1 MNEPT
6 RPGAA
11 TTVTAIALA
20 VDLFLY
26 SSLVPLLPAL
36 PVVSRSPALSGVLF
50 AVYAL
55 ALLVATPAVGIWV
68 DRVGPR
74 VPLLAGLLGTAVA
87 TAAFAAATGV
97 EQAAVWML
105 LLARAAQGVAAAVS
119 WTAGLVL
126 IAVTHEPDRRGR
138 AMGVALSAAW
148 FGALLGPAASG
159 MLADSF
165 GLGAPF
171 ILVAVLAAADGAAR
185 IVLIKPMRTAVVR
198 TPYQALARAPR
209 LPELICLTGLGAA
222 ALAFPEP
229 ILPAH
234 LHALGLTSSAIGLA
248 FAGVALSGSLAAPAA
263 GALTD
268 RIGARRIAAMG
279 TVITGIGFVLA
290 GGEPAQWS
298 IAGLISLGFGA
309 QLILAPT
316 LVMIAILAES
326 LDPPAYGAAY
336 SIYTLAYTAGLA
348 IAPLAAGIAT
358 DVLGVPTTMLIA
370 AGLIAAVSPL
380 MLRKRSTTTPPS

>member
-1 MNEPT
+1 MYEPT

-11 TTVTAIALA
+11 TAVTATALA

-26 SSLVPLLPAL
+26 TSLVPLLPAL
-36 PVVSRSPALSGVLF
+36 PVVSRSPALSGTLF

-55 ALLVATPAVGIWV
+55 ALLAATPAVGIWV

-87 TAAFAAATGV
+87 TAAFAAATGI
-97 EQAAVWML
+97 ERAAIWLL

-126 IAVTHEPDRRGR
+126 IAVTHEPDRRGA

-159 MLADSF
+159 TLADSF

-171 ILVAVLAAADGAAR
+171 ILVAVFVAADAAAR
-185 IVLIKPMRTAVVR
+185 IVLIKPMPTAAVR
-198 TPYQALARAPR
+198 TPYQALAGAPL
-209 LPELICLTGLGAA
+209 LPTLIGLTGLSAA

-234 LHALGLTSSAIGLA
+234 LHTLGLTSSAIGLV

-263 GALTD
+263 GVLTD
-268 RIGARRIAAMG
+268 RIGARRIAAIG

-290 GGEPAQWS
+290 GGKPAPWS
-298 IAGLISLGFGA
+298 IAGLVTLGFGA
-309 QLILAPT
+309 QLILSPT
-316 LVMIAILAES
+316 LVMIAAA
-326 LDPPAYGAAY
+326 PRGA
-336 SIYTLAYTAGLA
+336 
-348 IAPLAAGIAT
+348 
-358 DVLGVPTTMLIA
+358 VL
-370 AGLIAAVSPL
+370 
-380 MLRKRSTTTPPS
+380 

>member
-1 MNEPT
+1 MTEPT

-36 PVVSRSPALSGVLF
+36 PVVSRSPSLSGVLF

-55 ALLVATPAVGIWV
+55 ALLGATPAVGIWV

-74 VPLLAGLLGTAVA
+74 APLLVGLLGTAVA
-87 TAAFAAATGV
+87 TAAFAAATGI
-97 EQAAVWML
+97 EQAAIWLL

-126 IAVTHEPDRRGR
+126 IAVTHEPDRRGA

-159 MLADSF
+159 ILADSF
-165 GLGAPF
+165 GLGAPY
-171 ILVAVLAAADGAAR
+171 ILIAVLAAADAAAR
-185 IVLIKPMRTAVVR
+185 TVLIKPMRTAVVR
-198 TPYQALARAPR
+198 TPYQALAGAPQ
-209 LPELICLTGLGAA
+209 LPALIGLTALGAA
-222 ALAFPEP
+222 ALTFPEP

-248 FAGVALSGSLAAPAA
+248 FAGTALSGALAAPAA

-268 RIGARRIAAMG
+268 RIGARRIAAIG
-279 TVITGIGFVLA
+279 TVITGIGFALA
-290 GGEPAQWS
+290 GGQPAQWS
-298 IAGLISLGFGA
+298 IAGLITLGFGA
-309 QLILAPT
+309 QLVLAPT
-316 LVMIAILAES
+316 LVMIATLAES
-326 LDPPAYGAAY
+326 VDPPAYGAAY

-358 DVLGVPTTMLIA
+358 DALGIPTTMLIA
-370 AGLIAAVSPL
+370 AGLIAIMSAL
-380 MLRKRSTTTPPS
+380 ILRKRSTTTPLS

>member
-1 MNEPT
+1 MPNEPT

-36 PVVSRSPALSGVLF
+36 PIVSRSPSLSGVLF

-55 ALLVATPAVGIWV
+55 ALLGATPAVGIWV

-87 TAAFAAATGV
+87 TAAFAAATGI

-148 FGALLGPAASG
+148 FGAFLGPAASG

-171 ILVAVLAAADGAAR
+171 ILVAVLAAADGVAR

-209 LPELICLTGLGAA
+209 LPALT
-222 ALAFPEP
+222 FPEP
-229 ILPAH
+229 ILPTH
-234 LHALGLTSSAIGLA
+234 LHALGLTSSAIGLV
-248 FAGVALSGSLAAPAA
+248 FAGAALSGSLAAPAA

-279 TVITGIGFVLA
+279 TVITGTGFVLA
-290 GGEPAQWS
+290 GGKPAQWS
-298 IAGLISLGFGA
+298 IAGLITLGFGA

-326 LDPPAYGAAY
+326 VDPPAYGAAY
-336 SIYTLAYTAGLA
+336 AIYTLAYTAGLA

-380 MLRKRSTTTPPS
+380 MLRKRLTTTPPQMTCSP